1 MGFARKDVEATKK
14 MEKKFVRYP
23 EGAEKYSL
31 GLTKFQALAKEAKQS
46 IKLIKQL
53 QLTVRYLKNIWK
65 HSESIKILRE
75 KIREKE
81 AKLMKDQL
89 DGLDLYVAGKASVN
103 DTFDRY
109 MSTKYNLRESTKSS
123 YLYTYDH
130 YVRDTFGKKRI
141 AEIKYSDVLQL
152 YYYLLNETKISLGT
166 LDTVHCLLHPT
177 FQLAVRD
184 EIIRNYDLCIW
195 YSDCGIY
202 KLADKCIAWLR
213 YVFKTDTWSCDW
225 KLMYCRLWWTDQ

>member
-1 MGFARKDVEATKK
+1 MAKVRKDLRGRSLRKGEVQRSSDKRYMYTYTDP
-14 MEKKFVRYP
+14 MGRRKFIYANDL
-23 EGAEKYSL
+23 AEL
-31 GLTKFQALAKEAKQS
+31 
-46 IKLIKQL
+46 
-53 QLTVRYLKNIWK
+53 
-65 HSESIKILRE
+65 
-75 KIREKE
+75 REKE

-141 AEIKYSDVLQL
+141 ADIKYSDVLQL

>member
-1 MGFARKDVEATKK
+1 M
-14 MEKKFVRYP
+14 
-23 EGAEKYSL
+23 
-31 GLTKFQALAKEAKQS
+31 
-46 IKLIKQL
+46 
-53 QLTVRYLKNIWK
+53 RYLKNIWK

-109 MSTKYNLRESTKSS
+109 MSTKYNLCESTKSS

-152 YYYLLNETKISLGT
+152 YYYLLKYGSLFTSSDISVGST
-166 LDTVHCLLHPT
+166 
-177 FQLAVRD
+177 
-184 EIIRNYDLCIW
+184 
-195 YSDCGIY
+195 G
-202 KLADKCIAWLR
+202 
-213 YVFKTDTWSCDW
+213 
-225 KLMYCRLWWTDQ
+225 

>member
-14 MEKKFVRYP
+14 LEKKFVRYP

-103 DTFDRY
+103 NTFDRY
-109 MSTKYNLRESTKSS
+109 MSTKYNLCESTKSS

-184 EIIRNYDLCIW
+184 EIIRNYLIF
-195 YSDCGIY
+195 
-202 KLADKCIAWLR
+202 LAII
-213 YVFKTDTWSCDW
+213 
-225 KLMYCRLWWTDQ
+225 